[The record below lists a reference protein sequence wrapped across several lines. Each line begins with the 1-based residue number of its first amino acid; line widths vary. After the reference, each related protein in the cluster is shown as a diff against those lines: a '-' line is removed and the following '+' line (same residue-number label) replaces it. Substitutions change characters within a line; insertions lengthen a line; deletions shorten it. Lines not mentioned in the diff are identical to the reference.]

1 MIDAARI
8 GGSTPSYTHALA
20 VLGQYCNQ
28 QRARSVTLAQ
38 VETGFLLHFYPKSQW
53 NKPASMDVHNADLLE
68 LNGVVSGNTSD
79 KNGTLFRGG
88 DNVDRK
94 HPLLPMGYAMTLRA
108 IGIKLDRRKAVGV
121 TICDTKD
128 ALFIN
133 YWVDKATFLIR
144 DGRRQGVSNVH
155 LEQYDKAGVQRMLAD
170 SNDEFSREAGR
181 YEHTMRANPYDHI
194 TSLAAAFLFESDGKY
209 RDAESLFARIAAQ
222 VPRHPEAH
230 YHVARLALM
239 RDDRRT
245 ALNEVRKALDILPEG
260 AAIHDLHGRILRK
273 NKKLKE
279 AAAAFE
285 QAVALDDENGIH
297 HYHLSL
303 AYEAQGR
310 KDEAVVQMALS
321 TGQDLAPAWEMVQEE
336 IAAEHVALVRSAA
349 APAAE
354 QVASAPA
361 VQVPVPAPAVAAM
374 TTDFAEADTGWEQ
387 EAGSEDQEGAA
398 VLAGAPIPKLTTF
411 DEEEIAPDWAES
423 PGAEEHQLLLKPM
436 TLEQRLRAA
445 GPLPSARREVFEP
458 PPPVSLTPSRP
469 APEPAPPPDDWSV
482 SPTPLPSGDPGAH
495 SRGEPLAAR
504 DSSRSSRTVPPDSD
518 PRQER
523 SAMPSPEWGSARPEV
538 GDSGNLS
545 ARITGQGGR
554 PLTPSEQA
562 ASIPAGRPAAASS
575 SKAATPAGSSSN
587 AVELATEILVIQ
599 RALTAEPNRA
609 DLHRKLGFLLAR
621 QGKTAEAAAE
631 FRKALQASRTN
642 L

>member
-1 MIDAARI
+1 MIDAARV

-53 NKPASMDVHNADLLE
+53 TRPMCIDVHNADLLE
-68 LNGVVSGNTSD
+68 LNGVVSGSTAD

-94 HPLLPMGYAMTLRA
+94 HPLMPFGYGATLRA
-108 IGIKLDRRKAVGV
+108 LGIKLDRRKAVGV

-128 ALFIN
+128 ALFVN

-155 LEQYDKAGVQRMLAD
+155 LEKYDKAGVQRMLAD
-170 SNDEFSREAGR
+170 TNDEFSREAGR

-230 YHVARLALM
+230 YHVARLAM
-239 RDDRRT
+239 TRGERRV
-245 ALNEVRKALDILPEG
+245 ALNEVRKALEIYPEG
-260 AAIHDLHGRILRK
+260 AAIHDLHGRILLR

-285 QAVALDDENGIH
+285 QAVALDDGNGIH

-336 IAAEHVALVRSAA
+336 IAAERVALVASGA
-349 APAAE
+349 APAVERA
-354 QVASAPA
+354 APEPPA
-361 VQVPVPAPAVAAM
+361 PVPTPVPVTAAAV
-374 TTDFAEADTGWEQ
+374 TTDLSEMDAGW
-387 EAGSEDQEGAA
+387 DQEPDAA
-398 VLAGAPIPKLTTF
+398 EEEPEEVLAGAPLPKLTTF

-423 PGAEEHQLLLKPM
+423 SGVEDHQLLLKPM

-458 PPPVSLTPSRP
+458 PPPVSLTPSRA

-482 SPTPLPSGDPGAH
+482 TPTPLPSAESGGAQ
-495 SRGEPLAAR
+495 RGAPLAAR
-504 DSSRSSRTVPPDSD
+504 DSARLPRT
-518 PRQER
+518 
-523 SAMPSPEWGSARPEV
+523 GSADSAAQQEGSAIPER
-538 GDSGNLS
+538 GARAESSESAGNLS
-545 ARITGQGGR
+545 ARVTGQGAR
-554 PLTPSEQA
+554 PTTPSEQA
-562 ASIPAGRPAAASS
+562 PSAPSSRAAAAPAN
-575 SKAATPAGSSSN
+575 KALTSPGSSSN
-587 AVELATEILVIQ
+587 AVELATEILMIQ

-621 QGKTAEAAAE
+621 QGKTAEAATE

>member
-28 QRARSVTLAQ
+28 QRARSITLAQ
-38 VETGFLLHFYPKSQW
+38 VETGFILHFYPKSQW
-53 NKPASMDVHNADLLE
+53 NKPASIDVHNADLLE
-68 LNGVVSGNTSD
+68 LSGAVSGNSGD

-128 ALFIN
+128 ALFLN

-155 LEQYDKAGVQRMLAD
+155 LERYDKAGVQRMLAD

-194 TSLAAAFLFESDGKY
+194 TTLAAAFLFESDGKY
-209 RDAESLFARIAAQ
+209 RDAESLFVRIAAQ

-239 RDDRRT
+239 RGDRRT

-285 QAVALDDENGIH
+285 QAVALDDDNGIH

-349 APAAE
+349 ELAVE
-354 QVASAPA
+354 QVASEPQ
-361 VQVPVPAPAVAAM
+361 VQVPVPVPAVVM
-374 TTDFAEADTGWEQ
+374 TTDFAETDTGWEQ
-387 EAGSEDQEGAA
+387 EAGSEEEEREA
-398 VLAGAPIPKLTTF
+398 VLAGASIPKLTTF
-411 DEEEIAPDWAES
+411 DEEEVTPDWAES

-458 PPPVSLTPSRP
+458 PPPVSLTPSGPVR
-469 APEPAPPPDDWSV
+469 EPAPPPDDWSIA
-482 SPTPLPSGDPGAH
+482 PTPLPSADPGGH

-504 DSSRSSRTVPPDSD
+504 ESSRSSRPAPSDSG
-518 PRQER
+518 PGQER
-523 SAMPSPEWGSARPEV
+523 SATPSPEWTSARADA
-538 GDSGNLS
+538 GDSVGNLS
-545 ARITGQGGR
+545 ARVTGQGGR
-554 PLTPSEQA
+554 PSTPSEQA
-562 ASIPAGRPAAASS
+562 ASMPAGRPAAASS

-621 QGKTAEAAAE
+621 QGKTAEAATE